1 METFE
6 IFNINAALVAA
17 LKKENI
23 ITPTEIQLKVIPE
36 AKKNLDIIAQSET
49 GTGKTLAFVIPL
61 FEKLDTSLREMQAM
75 ILVPTHELAVQVQR
89 QIELL
94 SKNSEIKLTSAV
106 IIGNVN
112 IERQI
117 EKLKEKP
124 NIIVGSPGRILELI
138 KKRKISAHTVKTIV
152 IDEADRLLDENNLE
166 TVQAVIKSTLK
177 ERQLMMFSATMREET
192 RSLGKKIMKDPL
204 IIKAEG
210 GNIVPQ
216 AIEHCYFLSEPRD
229 KIEVLRKLAKTMNPP
244 KALVFTK
251 GGQEIE
257 LIVEKLKYHG
267 IRAES
272 IQGANIKLD
281 RKKALEDLRSGKV
294 QLLITT
300 DVAARGLDIEG
311 LTHVFN
317 LNLPENHNDYIHR
330 VGRTGRKGNAGTAV
344 SIVSQGELKI
354 IKTIEKALK
363 IKISGKSVYQGKI
376 TDGAKYSVK
385 KPAAGVDTAR
395 DIKRPKNKFGGKK

>member
-1 METFE
+1 MDTFE

-61 FEKLDTSLREMQAM
+61 FEKLDPSLREMQAM
-75 ILVPTHELAVQVQR
+75 VLVPTHELAVQVQR

-138 KKRKISAHTVKTIV
+138 KKRKISAHTIKTIV
-152 IDEADRLLDENNLE
+152 IDESDRLLDENNIE

-192 RSLGKKIMKDPL
+192 RALGKKIMKDPL
-204 IIKAEG
+204 IIEAEG
-210 GNIVPQ
+210 GTIVPQ

-229 KIEVLRKLAKTMNPP
+229 KIEVLRKLAKAMNPP

-363 IKISGKSVYQGKI
+363 IKISGKSVYEGKI
-376 TDGAKYSVK
+376 TDGVKYSIK
-385 KPAAGVDTAR
+385 KPAAGVDKAR